1 MSVRT
6 ITVVVTAQDG
16 TTRKTY
22 TVAVT
27 RATAA
32 GIQGM
37 THTINVGA
45 PSNNDPQLFIW
56 TPIPRLAVPG
66 ALMAN
71 GQTAYLEFLEITN
84 WPYIAIRMSSAQS
97 GSPAASQAGPDF
109 TPSFEQSGIMR
120 FVASDGSQVEFTGIG
135 DSAEPYGWWV
145 RGPSD
150 RANASAWITRV
161 NGLTDKTCR
170 LQLVAPASTTPANQA
185 PTANAGRDQ
194 SVSAGALVTL
204 SGSGSDPDSG
214 DTLTYSW
221 TQIGTPAV
229 TLSNS
234 WISNPTFNAPRP
246 SATLTFRLTVT
257 DNHGASDTDDVTIT
271 VRAPARTNR
280 APTAN
285 AGSNQTVSLGATV
298 TLRGSGMD
306 PDRDTLSY
314 SWLQTRGS
322 PTVNLSGANTAT
334 ASFTAPNN
342 LPLGGAE

>member
-1 MSVRT
+1 MRT

-120 FVASDGSQVEFTGIG
+120 FVASDGSQVEFTDIG

-170 LQLVAPASTTPANQA
+170 LQLVAPASTTQ
-185 PTANAGRDQ
+185 PTKRR
-194 SVSAGALVTL
+194 
-204 SGSGSDPDSG
+204 
-214 DTLTYSW
+214 
-221 TQIGTPAV
+221 
-229 TLSNS
+229 
-234 WISNPTFNAPRP
+234 RP
-246 SATLTFRLTVT
+246 
-257 DNHGASDTDDVTIT
+257 
-271 VRAPARTNR
+271 
-280 APTAN
+280 
-285 AGSNQTVSLGATV
+285 
-298 TLRGSGMD
+298 
-306 PDRDTLSY
+306 
-314 SWLQTRGS
+314 TRGGS
-322 PTVNLSGANTAT
+322 SQ
-334 ASFTAPNN
+334 
-342 LPLGGAE
+342 